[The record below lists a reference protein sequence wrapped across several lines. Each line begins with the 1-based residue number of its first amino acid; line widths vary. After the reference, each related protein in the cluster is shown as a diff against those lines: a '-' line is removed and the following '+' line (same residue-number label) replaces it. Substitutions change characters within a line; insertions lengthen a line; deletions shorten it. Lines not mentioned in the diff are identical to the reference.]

1 MIKQIYHAMPY
12 DLILVLAFLFGM
24 VFMVVFIIGGSY
36 ITERMVDFMKK
47 GALNNGLYFYLKWIT
62 IIVLPALATFIVV
75 ISKIWGWG
83 DTGSMIAQ
91 TITAVA
97 TFLGTILCI
106 SNYNY
111 YKGEKKE

>member
-1 MIKQIYHAMPY
+1 MCLDKSLYT
-12 DLILVLAFLFGM
+12 LFKWLV
-24 VFMVVFIIGGSY
+24 
-36 ITERMVDFMKK
+36 
-47 GALNNGLYFYLKWIT
+47 

-75 ISKIWGWG
+75 ISKIWGWSDLG
-83 DTGSMIAQ
+83 TMIAQ

-111 YKGEKKE
+111 YKKGNGE

>member
-1 MIKQIYHAMPY
+1 MILKQSAY
-12 DLILVLAFLFGM
+12 
-24 VFMVVFIIGGSY
+24 
-36 ITERMVDFMKK
+36 TWC
-47 GALNNGLYFYLKWIT
+47 KWLT

-75 ISKIWGWG
+75 ISKIWNWAEIG
-83 DTGSMIAQ
+83 TAIAQ

-111 YKGEKKE
+111 YKKDGD

>member
-1 MIKQIYHAMPY
+1 M
-12 DLILVLAFLFGM
+12 
-24 VFMVVFIIGGSY
+24 
-36 ITERMVDFMKK
+36 
-47 GALNNGLYFYLKWIT
+47 YLKTSLYQLLKWLT

-75 ISKIWGWG
+75 ISKIWGWADLG
-83 DTGSMIAQ
+83 TMISQ

-111 YKGEKKE
+111 YKKDNKA

>member
-1 MIKQIYHAMPY
+1 M
-12 DLILVLAFLFGM
+12 
-24 VFMVVFIIGGSY
+24 
-36 ITERMVDFMKK
+36 
-47 GALNNGLYFYLKWIT
+47 YLKTSLYTLLKWLT

-75 ISKIWGWG
+75 ISKIWGWADLG
-83 DTGSMIAQ
+83 TMIAQ

-111 YKGEKKE
+111 YKGEKK

>member
-1 MIKQIYHAMPY
+1 MTLPN
-12 DLILVLAFLFGM
+12 
-24 VFMVVFIIGGSY
+24 S
-36 ITERMVDFMKK
+36 
-47 GALNNGLYFYLKWIT
+47 LYMWLKWAT

-75 ISKIWGWG
+75 ISKIWGWADLG
-83 DTGSMIAQ
+83 TAIAQ

-111 YKGEKKE
+111 YNKKDESK

>member
-1 MIKQIYHAMPY
+1 M
-12 DLILVLAFLFGM
+12 
-24 VFMVVFIIGGSY
+24 
-36 ITERMVDFMKK
+36 
-47 GALNNGLYFYLKWIT
+47 YLKTSLYTLLKWLT
-62 IIVLPALATFIVV
+62 IIVLHALATFIVV
-75 ISKIWGWG
+75 ISKIWGWADIG
-83 DTGSMIAQ
+83 TMVSQ

>member
-1 MIKQIYHAMPY
+1 MTLPN
-12 DLILVLAFLFGM
+12 
-24 VFMVVFIIGGSY
+24 S
-36 ITERMVDFMKK
+36 
-47 GALNNGLYFYLKWIT
+47 LYTWLKWLT

-75 ISKIWGWG
+75 ISKIWGWADLG
-83 DTGSMIAQ
+83 TAIAQ

-111 YKGEKKE
+111 YNNKDEKK

>member
-1 MIKQIYHAMPY
+1 
-12 DLILVLAFLFGM
+12 
-24 VFMVVFIIGGSY
+24 
-36 ITERMVDFMKK
+36 MKK
-47 GALNNGLYFYLKWIT
+47 GVLKERPYVWAKWLT

-75 ISKIWGWG
+75 ISKIWGWADLG
-83 DTGSMIAQ
+83 TMIAQ

-111 YKGEKKE
+111 YKEKKE

>member
-1 MIKQIYHAMPY
+1 M
-12 DLILVLAFLFGM
+12 
-24 VFMVVFIIGGSY
+24 
-36 ITERMVDFMKK
+36 
-47 GALNNGLYFYLKWIT
+47 YLKPSLYQILKWLT

-75 ISKIWGWG
+75 ISKIWGWSDLG
-83 DTGSMIAQ
+83 TMIAQ

-111 YKGEKKE
+111 YKKDDKA

>member
-1 MIKQIYHAMPY
+1 MIE
-12 DLILVLAFLFGM
+12 VTLAFTFTII
-24 VFMVVFIIGGSY
+24 FMVVFIVGGSAL
-36 ITERMVDFMKK
+36 TERAVEWMKN
-47 GALNNGLYFYLKWIT
+47 GTLNNGLYFWMKWMT

-75 ISKIWGWG
+75 ISKIWGWADLG
-83 DTGSMIAQ
+83 TMIAQ

-111 YKGEKKE
+111 YKGEK

>member
-1 MIKQIYHAMPY
+1 MVLKQSAY
-12 DLILVLAFLFGM
+12 
-24 VFMVVFIIGGSY
+24 
-36 ITERMVDFMKK
+36 TWC
-47 GALNNGLYFYLKWIT
+47 KWLT

-75 ISKIWGWG
+75 ISKIWGWSELG
-83 DTGSMIAQ
+83 TSIAQ

-111 YKGEKKE
+111 YKGDKE